1 MLNHPRCRCAKEPNR
16 HAGVS
21 GIKMRSRSIE
31 DVSLADGASG
41 NLPVPTEETDD
52 RGAAA
57 RKCHVARKGLRPAA
71 TNATARR
78 GPMRFRS
85 SVQRAK

>member
-1 MLNHPRCRCAKEPNR
+1 MLNHPRCRYAKEPNR
-16 HAGVS
+16 RAGVS

-52 RGAAA
+52 SGAAA
-57 RKCHVARKGLRPAA
+57 RECHVARKLDSDLLRP
-71 TNATARR
+71 TRTLGEARCV
-78 GPMRFRS
+78 FF
-85 SVQRAK
+85 V